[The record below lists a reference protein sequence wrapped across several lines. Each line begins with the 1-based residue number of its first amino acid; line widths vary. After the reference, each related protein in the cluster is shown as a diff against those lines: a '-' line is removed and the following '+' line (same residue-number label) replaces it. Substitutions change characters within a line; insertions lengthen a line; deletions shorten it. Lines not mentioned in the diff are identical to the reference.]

1 MKTLR
6 NKNRKPVKHKSNKN
20 RRRHTHKNRKPK
32 KRTSIR
38 KKKSGGFWKPNFL
51 KTTKD
56 KREESGDQAPIL
68 ELFQQIHKTYITWP
82 GSKDYAKH
90 KFHMAN

>member
-32 KRTSIR
+32 KRTTIR

-51 KTTKD
+51 KTT
-56 KREESGDQAPIL
+56 
-68 ELFQQIHKTYITWP
+68 
-82 GSKDYAKH
+82 
-90 KFHMAN
+90 AN